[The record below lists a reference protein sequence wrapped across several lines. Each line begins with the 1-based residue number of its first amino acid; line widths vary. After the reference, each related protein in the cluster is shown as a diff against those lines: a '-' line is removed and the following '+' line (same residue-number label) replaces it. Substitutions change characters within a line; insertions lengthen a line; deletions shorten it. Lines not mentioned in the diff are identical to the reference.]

1 MPSPSIAQPRALISY
16 APHSSGGW
24 KLQPV
29 TLRPLREKE
38 LLVEIVASGICQTDL
53 HFAGAES
60 GFGVHYPRVMGHEG
74 MYHLQSVFAP
84 LFGTV
89 VIAIVADVV
98 DRSWIRS

>member
-1 MPSPSIAQPRALISY
+1 MTSLGQTQPRALVSY
-16 APHSSGGW
+16 GPHKSGGW
-24 KLQPV
+24 KVHPV
-29 TLRPLREKE
+29 TVRRLREKE

-74 MYHLQSVFAP
+74 MYHLQSVFVS

-89 VIAIVADVV
+89 VIATVADVV